1 MKTVIVSGYM
11 NPLHTGHLSLFK
23 EAAKLGDRLI
33 VIVNSDSQVA
43 MKRSTPFMDASS
55 RLEIVQELRCVYN
68 AIISIDKDSSVAE
81 SISRIRRTY
90 PEDEM
95 IFANGGDR
103 DTDNH
108 VSSEV
113 QYCIENDIALAYGVG
128 CDKTESSS
136 RLIENATKNK
146 ITEWRTQ

>member
-23 EAAKLGDRLI
+23 EAASLGDRLI

-43 MKRSTPFMDASS
+43 MKGSTPFMDAAS
-55 RLEIVQELRCVYN
+55 RLEIVKELRCVYN
-68 AIISIDKDSSVAE
+68 AIISIDEDGSVTE

-90 PEDEM
+90 PDDEM
-95 IFANGGDR
+95 VFANGGDR
-103 DTDNH
+103 NPDNH

-113 QYCIENDIALAYGVG
+113 QYCIGNDISLAYGVG
-128 CDKTESSS
+128 CSKTESSS

-146 ITEWRTQ
+146 ITEWGTH